1 MSPSRR
7 PRTRDDVDPSRR
19 ESLYCLQL
27 VRTGHGTVSDP
38 KTVTQLLHAWREGDR
53 GALDRLA
60 PLIYDELHRLAERA
74 MSGERRDHTLQ
85 PTALI
90 HEAYLRL
97 IDADVEWNDRV
108 HFMATA
114 ASVMRRILVDHAR
127 AKRRIKRG
135 GDKERVSWESAVVVS
150 EQPSEEIV
158 LLDDALRRLEQRD
171 GRKAKVVELKYF
183 GGLNYEET
191 GTALGISPA
200 TVERDLRMAK
210 AWLYRELNEN

>member
-1 MSPSRR
+1 MS
-7 PRTRDDVDPSRR
+7 
-19 ESLYCLQL
+19 E
-27 VRTGHGTVSDP
+27 P

-53 GALDRLA
+53 EALDRLA

-74 MSGERRDHTLQ
+74 MRGERRDHTLQ

-97 IDADVEWNDRV
+97 VDADVEWNDRV

-114 ASVMRRILVDHAR
+114 ASMMRRILVDHAR

-135 GDKERVSWESAVVVS
+135 GDKEKVSLETALVIS
-150 EQPSEEIV
+150 EEPSEEIV
-158 LLDDALRRLEQRD
+158 LLDDALRRLERQD
-171 GRKAKVVELKYF
+171 ARKAKAVELKYF
-183 GGLNYEET
+183 GGLSYEET
-191 GTALGISPA
+191 GMALGISPA

-210 AWLYRELNEN
+210 AWLYSELNENRIHEE